1 VSVLKG
7 DSREVTFADLI
18 RLSGYECDGRTGF
31 GHDYEENSVNL
42 RKLLTGMAMALAS
55 FLPVALDI
63 LSTGVGHAQSQAN
76 S

>member
-1 VSVLKG
+1 
-7 DSREVTFADLI
+7 
-18 RLSGYECDGRTGF
+18 
-31 GHDYEENSVNL
+31 
-42 RKLLTGMAMALAS
+42 MAMALAS